1 VGYDGSSPVTV
12 VIFTGSF
19 TDHQARGPMGAAD
32 PTGTTISYVVDQSGT
47 TTDYGLTGAV
57 SNLPDMGSPETVS
70 VSPQG
75 S

>member
-1 VGYDGSSPVTV
+1 
-12 VIFTGSF
+12 
-19 TDHQARGPMGAAD
+19 MGAAD